1 MLLPEGNRMK
11 RLLTAWTVFAS
22 IVTIYQSIQFI
33 RWEMREAVVPDVDAI
48 SAKINYCLAGRN
60 TETAFQHTFSTELTG
75 DSDLLRITEP
85 AIGPIPEL
93 SIDYVGNVH
102 VTCVLADIQK
112 KPEVREAFE
121 LMCKASSDW
130 KTGFRDQ
137 RFDDWVTGSI
147 ADGWGTTYSSSRL
160 NAIWTDKGKVIQLLM
175 ISR

>member
-1 MLLPEGNRMK
+1 MK

-22 IVTIYQSIQFI
+22 IVTIYQSIQYV

-75 DSDLLRITEP
+75 DSDLLRITDP

-102 VTCVLADIQK
+102 VTGVLTDIQA
-112 KPEVREAFE
+112 KPEAQEAFE
-121 LMCKASSDW
+121 MMCKASSDW

-137 RFDDWVTGSI
+137 SFDEWVTESI
-147 ADGWGTTYSSSRL
+147 ASGQGPLYDSPRITAVWNVKKSVVTVLILSH
-160 NAIWTDKGKVIQLLM
+160 
-175 ISR
+175 